1 MRQTSGHM
9 SSRSLI
15 NLWARPAF
23 YWWGS
28 PVTSTTC
35 QNSSS
40 SLFWSSFCFLFS
52 QKLQVGDC
60 FRGVSGLGGSQLYN
74 LWLIARRQKR
84 PNKRKSS
91 HLFSILNKDGKAGDT
106 ARVCSSD
113 LNGTSIKQIP
123 STAISARQWE
133 AFPEQPFVF
142 RPDSPQLS
150 FQPSSCSPAPF

>member
-1 MRQTSGHM
+1 MLHRCMWNMTRWTVKTFKNVHNAAVVIRIACPPCISCKMLWQFWRLQSSSTKREKKKVADFWSSLWIVFPHMRQTSGHM

-52 QKLQVGDC
+52 QKLQVRDC

-84 PNKRKSS
+84 P
-91 HLFSILNKDGKAGDT
+91 T
-106 ARVCSSD
+106 
-113 LNGTSIKQIP
+113 
-123 STAISARQWE
+123 
-133 AFPEQPFVF
+133 
-142 RPDSPQLS
+142 
-150 FQPSSCSPAPF
+150 